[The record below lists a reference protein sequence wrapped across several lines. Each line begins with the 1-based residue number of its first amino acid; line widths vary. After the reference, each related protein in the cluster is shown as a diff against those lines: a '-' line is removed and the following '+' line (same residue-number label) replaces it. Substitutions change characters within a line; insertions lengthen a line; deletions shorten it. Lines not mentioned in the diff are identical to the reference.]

1 MSHRRCPRLRSLCW
15 LISLAGLCWE
25 AVVCADDSTTPQ
37 PTTADQSSPPVPNPY
52 ESRSISRRE
61 TQLTSGGGSAETER
75 AVAAAVNWLARHQ
88 NPDGSWG
95 CQKCLERCKDESCQV
110 HRQKAA
116 ADYPAAATAFG
127 VLPFLAA
134 GQTHETKGPYQAVI
148 RNGLKWLAVN
158 QDSKTG
164 RLGNGNMYEHGL
176 ATMTLCE
183 AYGVS
188 RDPKL
193 KAPAQA
199 AIAFIEDAQ
208 NDETGGWHYV
218 ANPPTGGDTSVLG
231 WQVMALRSGQLA
243 GLPVNPK
250 TRLKAKL
257 FLKSVS
263 KGKSGGLFSYVPES
277 GPAPAMTAVGVLCR
291 QHGGCQAD
299 APEMTEGLN
308 YLAANQNAALN
319 NTYLLYYATQAMHN
333 LPGQQW
339 ETWNRHTQKALLE
352 SQIREGCVA
361 GSWKPNSH
369 DAGPLMSTSLTA
381 LTLEV
386 YYRWNPHYGAEP
398 KAP

>member
-1 MSHRRCPRLRSLCW
+1 MPGRLLRRLVGRCAMSLLGVCFAV
-15 LISLAGLCWE
+15 LAVGDE
-25 AVVCADDSTTPQ
+25 PPAVPSTTAS
-37 PTTADQSSPPVPNPY
+37 TINSY
-52 ESRSISRRE
+52 ESRATSRRE
-61 TQLTSGGGSAETER
+61 AQLVSGGGSAESER
-75 AVAAAVNWLARHQ
+75 AVAAAINWIARHQ

-95 CQKCLERCKDESCQV
+95 CQKCVERCKDETCKA
-110 HRQKAA
+110 HGQKAG
-116 ADYPAAATAFG
+116 ADYFAAATAFG

-134 GQTHETKGPYQAVI
+134 GQTHETKGPYQAVVH
-148 RNGLKWLAVN
+148 RGLLWLAKN

-164 RLGNGNMYEHGL
+164 RLGNGNLYEHGL
-176 ATMTLCE
+176 ATMALCE

-193 KAPAQA
+193 KVPAQA
-199 AIAFIEDAQ
+199 AIAFLEDAQ
-208 NDETGGWHYV
+208 NDETGGWHYT

-243 GLPVNPK
+243 GLQVNPK
-250 TRLKAKL
+250 VRLKSKL

-277 GPAPAMTAVGVLCR
+277 GPAPAMTAVGALCR
-291 QHGGCQAD
+291 QHGGCEAN
-299 APEMTEGLN
+299 APEMTEGLS
-308 YLAANQNAALN
+308 YIAANQNAALH

-339 ETWNRHTQKALLE
+339 EKWNRGIQEALVE
-352 SQIREGCVA
+352 SQIREGCAA

-386 YYRWNPHYGAEP
+386 YYRWNPLYGAEP